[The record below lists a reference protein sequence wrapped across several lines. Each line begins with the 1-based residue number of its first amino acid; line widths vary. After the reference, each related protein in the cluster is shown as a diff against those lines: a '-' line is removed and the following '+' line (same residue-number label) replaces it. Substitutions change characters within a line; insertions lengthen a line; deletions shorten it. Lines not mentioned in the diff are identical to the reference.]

1 MTMKELQQIVL
12 QEIINCEGTVEKI
25 AIMKKNTNLFKN
37 IQIALFDEESSNF
50 EDLENR
56 NFGKYHLC
64 SIGDYCKMWILD
76 NNNTERVQLN
86 VAKRVYFDI
95 NIISRIDDYLNGKI
109 IDDELDLVDFLNYIK
124 NENYDLEIGN
134 SVIERLS
141 KSYNEKLF
149 RRSMESFYKYLHADS
164 FGKEL
169 ASETVNQ
176 GEFERFYNHYKQIG
190 QMCND
195 DNLNRQYDFIFCMM
209 MKAIIIKADKK
220 CCNKVDEL
228 VKFCLNELKCIMINE
243 LYLLCLYLENNQDVI
258 KHTFAKFHSS
268 IKNGLENA
276 VRNTTWDIY
285 HARFIEQEMSLYD
298 EKTQMVILPYFA
310 TNDRGVKDYWSI
322 NPRKMVVIK
331 DNRPINIYIHNIGD
345 IETMINDK
353 NLYYQ
358 IVDPSN
364 QIKRRIEINNINI
377 IEVKTSLLAKLKNV
391 TI

>member
-1 MTMKELQQIVL
+1 MTMEELQQIVL

-50 EDLENR
+50 EALEDR
-56 NFGKYHLC
+56 SFGKYHLC

-141 KSYNEKLF
+141 KSYNERLF

-169 ASETVNQ
+169 ALETVNQ

-220 CCNKVDEL
+220 ML
-228 VKFCLNELKCIMINE
+228 
-243 LYLLCLYLENNQDVI
+243 
-258 KHTFAKFHSS
+258 
-268 IKNGLENA
+268 
-276 VRNTTWDIY
+276 
-285 HARFIEQEMSLYD
+285 
-298 EKTQMVILPYFA
+298 
-310 TNDRGVKDYWSI
+310 
-322 NPRKMVVIK
+322 
-331 DNRPINIYIHNIGD
+331 
-345 IETMINDK
+345 
-353 NLYYQ
+353 
-358 IVDPSN
+358 
-364 QIKRRIEINNINI
+364 
-377 IEVKTSLLAKLKNV
+377 
-391 TI
+391 